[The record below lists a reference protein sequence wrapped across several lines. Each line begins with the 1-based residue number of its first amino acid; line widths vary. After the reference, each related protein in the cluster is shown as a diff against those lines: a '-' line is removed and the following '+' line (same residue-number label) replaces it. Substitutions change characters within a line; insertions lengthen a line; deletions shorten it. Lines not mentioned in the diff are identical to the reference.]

1 MKYVLPLLILALFF
15 SCTKNSSEQKGSE
28 DTAVLSK
35 ADSLQSMADSLEAV
49 TDSIANARYMHSQI
63 QGMHLHD
70 PNANLAEVAHQD
82 PAKTRRIR
90 RSIYKNKEK
99 RAEAYRNQTQ
109 RMMEL
114 LEEKKREREM
124 QDSAADSTSSE

>member
-1 MKYVLPLLILALFF
+1 MKLFLPLLLILASLF
-15 SCTKNSSEQKGSE
+15 SCTKTEPADSAANQ
-28 DTAVLSK
+28 AALN
-35 ADSLQSMADSLEAV
+35 ADSLQSIADSLEAV

-70 PNANLAEVAHQD
+70 PNANLAEVAHQN
-82 PAKTRRIR
+82 PARTRRIR
-90 RSIYKNKEK
+90 KSIYENKEK

-114 LEEKKREREM
+114 LEQKKKER
-124 QDSAADSTSSE
+124 SADSTETDSITE

>member
-1 MKYVLPLLILALFF
+1 MKYFLPLLLVLAALF
-15 SCTKNSSEQKGSE
+15 SCTKDKQKNDSAQTQAAE
-28 DTAVLSK
+28 K
-35 ADSLQSMADSLEAV
+35 ADSLQSMADSLEAI

-63 QGMHLHD
+63 QGTHLHD

-90 RSIYKNKEK
+90 KSIYKNKEK
-99 RAEAYRNQTQ
+99 RAQAYKNQTQ

-114 LEEKKREREM
+114 LEEKRKERGEFTPET
-124 QDSAADSTSSE
+124 DSTVSE